1 MTIEVGGNL
10 GLALTILA
18 VAACIWAYRRGPRA

>member
-10 GLALTILA
+10 GLVLVIFGI
-18 VAACIWAYRRGPRA
+18 AACIWSYRRNR